1 MRAMILAAGRGERMR
16 PLTDAL
22 PKPLLE
28 VGGQP
33 LIVWHLKRLSAAGIH
48 DIVINHAWL
57 GEKIESALGDG
68 RRFGVSIRY
77 SPEAQALETAGGIAR
92 ALPLLG
98 PEPFLVINGDI
109 WCDWRPERAHAIA
122 AQLEALNWQ
131 AWCVLVDNPE
141 HHRAGD
147 FVLERGRLLNDTAL
161 PDDATGARPRLTFS
175 GIGLYHPG
183 LFDAIEPGTRAALA
197 PLLRRAAT
205 LGRAGAEHHPGQWT
219 DVGTPERLRD
229 LDTRLSTVHAGM
241 PPPAFTPT
249 A

>member
-77 SPEAQALETAGGIAR
+77 SAEAQALETAGGIAR

-141 HHRAGD
+141 HHRTGD
-147 FVLERGRLLNDTAL
+147 FVIEQGRLLDDTAL
-161 PDDATGARPRLTFS
+161 ADDATGARPRLTFS
-175 GIGLYHPG
+175 GIGIYHPA
-183 LFDAIEPGTRAALA
+183 LFDSIEQGTRAPLA
-197 PLLRRAAT
+197 PVLRKAAT
-205 LGRAGAEHHPGQWT
+205 LRRAGAEHHQGQWT
-219 DVGTPERLRD
+219 DVGTPERLRE
-229 LDTRLSTVHAGM
+229 LDARLSTVHAGM